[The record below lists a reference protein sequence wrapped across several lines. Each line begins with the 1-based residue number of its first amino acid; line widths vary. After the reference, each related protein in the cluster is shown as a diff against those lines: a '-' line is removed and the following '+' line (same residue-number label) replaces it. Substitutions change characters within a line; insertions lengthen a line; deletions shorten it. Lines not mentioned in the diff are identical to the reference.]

1 MTHVVTENC
10 IQCRHT
16 DCVDICPVDAFH
28 IGPNFIAINPREC
41 IDCALCVPEC
51 PEEAIVPDTALHAG
65 NQQFLALNAALAQ
78 RWPVILER
86 LAPLPEHAEWHGR
99 SDRLALLEDRPVQD

>member
-16 DCVDICPVDAFH
+16 QCVDICPVDAFH
-28 IGPNFIAINPREC
+28 VGPNFIAINPGEC

-51 PEEAIVPDTALHAG
+51 PEDAILPEQALDAENLH
-65 NQQFLALNAALAQ
+65 FLALNAALAQ
-78 RWPVILER
+78 RWPVLLER
-86 LAPLPEHAEWHGR
+86 VAALPGHATWSGR
-99 SDRLALLEDRPVQD
+99 SGRLSLLQDVDETG